1 MATAKQTKP
10 SDIDLDDAPA
20 KTCDVFLVDGNGLA
34 YRAFHALPEEL
45 QTADGQ
51 PTNALLG
58 MANMLMKLLADYRPA
73 TVLVAWDE
81 RPTARLEL
89 DPQYKAHRKPTP
101 ELLVQQRPFFE
112 PLVEAFGYRNLRV
125 AGMEADDVIGTL
137 SAIAERE
144 GHRVCVVS
152 TDRDAFQLAADNV
165 CIMMTPRGISDVVV
179 YTPDR
184 IRQRYGIGP
193 ELIPDF
199 IGLKGDTSDNIKGV
213 PGIGEKTAADLLLQ
227 FGSMEGIYS
236 HLDEVPGERRRE
248 SLRAAADDAIK
259 SKQLA
264 TIKRDLEIDVDFAG
278 LIAAPPDRSGI
289 KELFRRLE
297 FRALLKRVDEL
308 DEAIPSAPGAPAE
321 RTEVSWREARAT
333 DIASLP
339 HELGVAM
346 ADGRAA
352 LAPAAG
358 DVLVVEIGGA
368 ELVSALGDRRVITHG
383 LHLPDLLP
391 AGDTQLAA
399 YLLDP
404 GRSGYE
410 IADLAEERGVAAD
423 VQSDPDTAA
432 LVAAAATQIGIH
444 PGLEERIEQRE
455 MTSLYHDIE
464 LPLVPVLAAM
474 EAYGVLVDSYRLA
487 EIAAKLRDQ
496 LDELEQQLYEL
507 AGGPFA
513 IGSPKQ
519 LGEVLFERLG
529 LPTDRKGKTGYST
542 DARVLGKL
550 RALHPIIDLV
560 EAWRE
565 QSKLL
570 NTYLEPLP
578 SLIDPVD
585 GRLHTT
591 FSQTTAATGRLSS
604 IRPNLQNIP
613 IRTPLGREIRGAFV
627 AAPGCLILS
636 ADYSQ
641 VELRILAHLSGEPA
655 LKDTFARGE
664 DIHRATAAEVLG
676 KPADQLTSDE
686 RNRAK
691 AVNFGIIYGIS
702 SFGLSEQLGISREEA
717 QTYID
722 LYLAR
727 FPHVNEF
734 MRRVIERA
742 KEDGYVT
749 TLFGRRRP
757 IPELRASN
765 YQTRTLGE
773 RLAVNTVMQGSAADI
788 IKVAMIGCHRRMRDE
803 GCQSRLVL
811 QVHDELVFETKDG
824 EVGTLRTLVAEE
836 MVRAYPL
843 DPPLEVEVGVGPTWL
858 DAK

>member
-34 YRAFHALPEEL
+34 YRAYHALPEEL

-58 MANMLMKLLADYRPA
+58 MAMMLMKLLADYRPA

-89 DPQYKAHRKPTP
+89 APEYKAHRKPTP
-101 ELLVQQRPFFE
+101 ELLAQQRPFFE

-125 AGMEADDVIGTL
+125 PEMEADDVIGTL
-137 SAIAERE
+137 SAMAERA

-152 TDRDAFQLAADNV
+152 TDRDAFQLASDNV

-213 PGIGEKTAADLLLQ
+213 PGIGEKTAADLLVQ
-227 FGSMEGIYS
+227 FGSMEEIYA
-236 HLDEVPGERRRE
+236 HLDQVAGEKRRQ
-248 SLRAAADDAIK
+248 SLAEAAEDAAV
-259 SKQLA
+259 SKRLA
-264 TIKRDLEIDVDFAG
+264 TIDRTLDIDVDFDQ
-278 LIAAPPDRSGI
+278 LIAAPPDRSTM
-289 KELFRRLE
+289 KELFRLLE
-297 FRALLKRVDEL
+297 FRALLKRIDEL
-308 DEAIPSAPGAPAE
+308 EEVIPSAPGVLVE
-321 RTEVSWREARAT
+321 RTELSWREASPAE
-333 DIASLP
+333 IASLP
-339 HELGVAM
+339 HEVGLAM
-346 ADGRAA
+346 SGGRAA
-352 LAPAAG
+352 IAPPAG
-358 DVLVVEIGGA
+358 DVLVVDA
-368 ELVSALGDRRVITHG
+368 APSDVVSALGDRRVITHG

-410 IADLAEERGVAAD
+410 IADLAEEQGVTAA
-423 VQSDPDTAA
+423 VQSDPETAA
-432 LVAAAATQIGIH
+432 LVAAAATQVGIH
-444 PGLEERIEQRE
+444 AGLAERIEQRE
-455 MTSLYHDIE
+455 MTALYHEIE
-464 LPLVPVLAAM
+464 LPLVPVLGAM

-496 LDELEQQLYEL
+496 LDELELQVYEV

-542 DARVLGKL
+542 DARVLSKL
-550 RALHPIIDLV
+550 RELHPIVDLV

-565 QSKLL
+565 QTKLL

-578 SLIDPVD
+578 SLIDPAD

-627 AAPGCLILS
+627 AAPGCSILS

-676 KPADQLTSDE
+676 KPADQLTSEE

-702 SFGLSEQLGISREEA
+702 SFGLSEQLSISREEA

-734 MRRVIERA
+734 MRGVIEQA
-742 KEDGYVT
+742 KQDGFVT

-765 YQTRTLGE
+765 YNTRSLGE

-788 IKVAMIGCHRRMRDE
+788 IKVAMIGCHRRLQE
-803 GCQSRLVL
+803 QGLESRLVL
-811 QVHDELVFETKDG
+811 QVHDELVFETRDG
-824 EVGTLRTLVAEE
+824 EVGSMRTLVREE

-843 DPPLEVEVGVGPTWL
+843 DPPLEVEVGVGSTWL